1 MLFISHRGNLDGLN
15 PERENTKGY
24 VQEAID
30 KGFQV
35 EIDIRVEDGS
45 LFLGH
50 DSPDCEIDLNWLC
63 ERSSSLW
70 VHCKDFD
77 SLSMLAD
84 KDLRIFFHEK
94 ERYSIISNK
103 LIWAHDLSNVDS
115 KCIIPLLTEDQVMT
129 WNPKP
134 VFGICSD
141 FVSICL
147 EKFGE

>member
-15 PERENTKGY
+15 PKRENTKSY
-24 VQEAID
+24 IQEAID
-30 KGFQV
+30 KGFHV
-35 EIDIRVEDGS
+35 EIDIRTKDGL

-50 DSPDCEIDLNWLC
+50 DSPDYEIDLGWLC

-77 SLSMLAD
+77 SLSMLVD

-94 ERYSIISNK
+94 ENYSIINNK
-103 LIWAHDLSNVDS
+103 LIWAHDLSNIDS
-115 KCIIPLLTEDQVMT
+115 KCIIPLLTEDQVMS
-129 WNPKP
+129 WDPKP